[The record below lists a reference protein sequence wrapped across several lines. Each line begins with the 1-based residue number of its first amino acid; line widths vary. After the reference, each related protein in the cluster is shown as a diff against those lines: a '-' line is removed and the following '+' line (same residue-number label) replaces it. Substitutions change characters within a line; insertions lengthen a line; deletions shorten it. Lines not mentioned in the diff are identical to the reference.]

1 MPSPQVGTAAGHGF
15 PGSTPAE
22 QKEIYR
28 TAGVQL
34 ASSRFCLV
42 PAGDNEVSSRLYSAG
57 ASVGAC
63 KCSPRRYP
71 FPQVSSRLYS
81 AMAAGCV
88 PVVVANQ
95 LSGAFASRVPYSRF
109 WVRVEQQ
116 TFIHNPLGLLSRLRA
131 MAPAEV
137 AERRAR
143 MLRHVAD
150 VTYDQ
155 QLSSQLSRHVADVTY
170 DQQLSSQLSSQL
182 SRHVA
187 DETYDQQLSAAALG
201 AGAMGAAEPLM
212 RVGAAANASVLDAH
226 RTESSP
232 TKSHL
237 GDTKSHL
244 GDHGLAERMLTLARL
259 RDGEAVASPAEYASR
274 RASSL
279 SQRVSARLL
288 GEASAPA
295 PSAVLHLP
303 PTASGR
309 GASRLATNFLRAADE
324 ACMRGAQTSILGHY
338 PSRHPYAAD
347 DKWALN
353 CSCLLAPPKF
363 FWCAGHHCT
372 GPTLRTKLW
381 VRGHVPTDTCRCLH
395 CATLCPT
402 EDEIASKQANK
413 QVRKLRPGARG

>member
-1 MPSPQVGTAAGHGF
+1 MHASAHHGALPS
-15 PGSTPAE
+15 
-22 QKEIYR
+22 
-28 TAGVQL
+28 
-34 ASSRFCLV
+34 
-42 PAGDNEVSSRLYSAG
+42 
-57 ASVGAC
+57 
-63 KCSPRRYP
+63 
-71 FPQVSSRLYS
+71 PQVSSRLYS

-155 QLSSQLSRHVADVTY
+155 QLSSQLS
-170 DQQLSSQLSSQL
+170 SQL

-212 RVGAAANASVLDAH
+212 RVGAAANASVLDEH

-279 SQRVSARLL
+279 SQRVSARQL

>member
-1 MPSPQVGTAAGHGF
+1 
-15 PGSTPAE
+15 
-22 QKEIYR
+22 
-28 TAGVQL
+28 
-34 ASSRFCLV
+34 
-42 PAGDNEVSSRLYSAG
+42 
-57 ASVGAC
+57 
-63 KCSPRRYP
+63 
-71 FPQVSSRLYS
+71 
-81 AMAAGCV
+81 MAAGCV

-155 QLSSQLSRHVADVTY
+155 QLS
-170 DQQLSSQLSSQL
+170 
-182 SRHVA
+182 
-187 DETYDQQLSAAALG
+187 AAALG
-201 AGAMGAAEPLM
+201 AGAVGAAEPLM
-212 RVGAAANASVLDAH
+212 RVGAAANASVLDEH

-244 GDHGLAERMLTLARL
+244 GDLGLAERMLTLARL
-259 RDGEAVASPAEYASR
+259 HDEGDVAPAEYASR
-274 RASSL
+274 RASILGQRVSAAHYSAVPTAHYSASIL
-279 SQRVSARLL
+279 SQRVSARQL

-295 PSAVLHLP
+295 PSAVLPLPPTTALLLP

-324 ACMRGAQTSILGHY
+324 ACMRGAETSLLGHY

-381 VRGHVPTDTCRCLH
+381 VRGNVPTDTCRCLH

>member
-1 MPSPQVGTAAGHGF
+1 MHASAHHGALPS
-15 PGSTPAE
+15 
-22 QKEIYR
+22 
-28 TAGVQL
+28 
-34 ASSRFCLV
+34 
-42 PAGDNEVSSRLYSAG
+42 
-57 ASVGAC
+57 
-63 KCSPRRYP
+63 
-71 FPQVSSRLYS
+71 PQVSSRLYS

-155 QLSSQLSRHVADVTY
+155 QLSSQLSRHVAD
-170 DQQLSSQLSSQL
+170 
-182 SRHVA
+182 
-187 DETYDQQLSAAALG
+187 ETYDQQLSAAALG
-201 AGAMGAAEPLM
+201 AGAVGAAEPLM
-212 RVGAAANASVLDAH
+212 RLGATANASVLDEH

-232 TKSHL
+232 TKSHLGDTKSHL

-274 RASSL
+274 RASIHSK
-279 SQRVSARLL
+279 RVRARQL